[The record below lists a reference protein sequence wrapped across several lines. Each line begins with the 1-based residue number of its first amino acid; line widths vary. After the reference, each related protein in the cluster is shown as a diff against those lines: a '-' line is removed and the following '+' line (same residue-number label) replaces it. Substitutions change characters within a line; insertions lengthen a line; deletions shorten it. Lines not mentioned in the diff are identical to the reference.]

1 MITAVHS
8 LKWKNSK
15 VQQFFGRVVGRL
27 AHRLVLLAELSV
39 AAGSLLGAGLVMAEA
54 PVASAMP
61 GTPVLPI
68 GSYDMSA
75 LGYDIQEFAVA
86 GIAKSFRLLG
96 EERSDGNW
104 RAAADQSAPYR
115 TRIVV
120 IRPSDPAKFS
130 GTVIVEWLNVSGGLD
145 VPVDWMTLHRELVRS
160 GHAYVAV
167 SAQKVGVEG
176 GTSLA
181 RSGAQPLKLANPE
194 RYGTLSH
201 PGDAYSFDIFSD
213 AARLVRGRQLSTLLG
228 PLKPKHIIAAGESQS
243 AFFMATYVNAVDPIA
258 KLYDGF
264 LIHSRSGVAAPLDGR
279 AVIGVPAEQLQQPVK
294 LRADLRVPVM
304 QVITET
310 DLMGLAG
317 SIGFYAS
324 RQPDVKNLRTWEV
337 AGTAHADNYL
347 FGVGAIDSG
356 SLPID
361 KLVAAW
367 APLDN
372 LQGMKL
378 PHPINNA
385 PQHHYVTEAALW
397 QLDRWVRTAQAPPH
411 AETLELAQ
419 GTPSAFVLDDNGNAR
434 AGVRTPWVDVPTSQL
449 SGNGGPATMPLVG
462 MSRPLDAAAIAR
474 LYPGGKDD
482 YVRRFTMALDKS
494 IAAGF
499 ILPADRQEIIDLA
512 RLSFK
517 ESVPARGAQDL
528 SNDMKLLLPMMSYA
542 VIPNITYKSLKKW
555 TGKLDVWVPRGAKGP
570 SPTLVYYHGGAWR
583 TGSKEER
590 MPLILPYMLLGWNIV
605 NVEYR
610 LSESALA
617 PAAAEDARC
626 ALRWV
631 YQNANKTLSTSSG
644 PVSFNVDTT
653 RIVTSGT
660 SSGGHLAL
668 LVAMAPVSA
677 GLDRG
682 CDAELAT
689 GVRARAPIDELKIAA
704 VVDWFGISDVRDL
717 LDHSNTRALATGWL
731 GDKPD
736 ERLAEIVSPITYV
749 RRDVPPIISIHG
761 DSDPGV
767 PYAQKVRF
775 HEELERAGAAHELI
789 TIKGGGHGVFSE
801 ADYMR
806 SYDAVRTF
814 LANHV
819 GGVV

>member
-1 MITAVHS
+1 MH
-8 LKWKNSK
+8 
-15 VQQFFGRVVGRL
+15 QFLERFVGRI
-27 AHRLVLLAELSV
+27 ARRLVLLAELSV

-75 LGYDIQEFAVA
+75 LGYDLQEFAVA
-86 GIAKSFRLLG
+86 GIAKSFKLLG
-96 EERSDGNW
+96 EASSAGNW
-104 RAAADQSAPYR
+104 RVAADQSAPYR

-120 IRPSDPAKFS
+120 IRPSDPAKFN

-145 VPVDWMTLHRELVRS
+145 VPVEWMTLHRELVRS
-160 GHAYVAV
+160 GYAYVAV
-167 SAQKVGVEG
+167 SAQKVGVVG

-181 RSGAQPLKLANPE
+181 RSRAQPLKMANPE

-213 AARLVRGRQLSTLLG
+213 AARLVRGKQGSTLFG
-228 PLKPKHIIAAGESQS
+228 PLKPKHIIAVGESQS

-279 AVIGVPAEQLQQPVK
+279 PVIDVPAEQLQQPVR

-324 RQPDVKNLRTWEV
+324 RQPDAKYLRTWEL

-361 KLVAAW
+361 KLAAAW

-397 QLDRWVRTAQAPPH
+397 QLDRWARTAQAPPH

-419 GTPSAFVLDDNGNAR
+419 GTPPAFVLDDSGNAR

-449 SGNGGPATMPLVG
+449 SGNGGPAAMPLVG
-462 MSRPLDAAAIAR
+462 MSRPFDDTAMAR

-482 YVRRFTMALDKS
+482 YVRRFTSALDKS

-499 ILPADRQEIIDLA
+499 ILPGDRQEIIDMA
-512 RLSFK
+512 SLSFK
-517 ESVPARGAQDL
+517 ESTPPHGAQNFD
-528 SNDMKLLLPMMSYA
+528 NDMKSLLPMMSYA
-542 VIPNITYKSLKKW
+542 VIPNITYKIVKTW
-555 TGKLDVWVPRGAKGP
+555 NGKLDVWVPRAAKGP
-570 SPTLVYYHGGAWR
+570 SPTLVYYHGGGWR

-610 LSESALA
+610 LSDSALA
-617 PAAAEDARC
+617 PAAAQDARC

-631 YQNANKTLSTSSG
+631 YDNANKTLTTSSG
-644 PVSFNVDTT
+644 PVSFNVDPT

-682 CDAELAT
+682 CDAKLAP
-689 GVRARAPIDELKIAA
+689 GVGSRAPLQELKVAA
-704 VVDWFGISDVRDL
+704 VVDWFGIADVRDL
-717 LDHSNTRALATGWL
+717 LDHSNTRALATSWL
-731 GDKPD
+731 GANPN
-736 ERLAEIVSPITYV
+736 ERLAEVVSPITYV
-749 RRDVPPIISIHG
+749 RGGVPPVISIHG
-761 DSDPGV
+761 DLDPAV

-775 HEELERAGAAHELI
+775 HEELERAGATHELI
-789 TIKGGGHGVFSE
+789 TIKGGGHGIFSE
-801 ADYMR
+801 ADYLR
-806 SYDAVRTF
+806 SYDAVRAF
-814 LANHV
+814 LTNHL
-819 GGVV
+819 GGVG